1 MATPMLSTMLGIRP
15 SRNKETVLVPSG
27 KVLCACDSHLAS
39 LSPCSQGTRRP
50 TGFLTF
56 LKFYIA
62 YAKGKNKSQIQ
73 MLFFNDLKTK

>member
-27 KVLCACDSHLAS
+27 KVLYVCDSHLAS
-39 LSPCSQGTRRP
+39 LSPCSQETRRP
-50 TGFLTF
+50 TGF